1 MGNSKINKSQ
11 LALEFVSVVF
21 AVLLAL
27 LLNSWRQSAKTD
39 QLVNRVLETISKEVE
54 TNSQLVKASNAYRET
69 LVNHLK
75 SNQHLVYGIPLSD
88 FPIDHQNDVVLKKL
102 MIENLIFQNG
112 VNPDNVE
119 IKRSG
124 EQRVI
129 IIDKDILHIEEK
141 NDSLFFYGQSNIQL
155 RNAEIT
161 NNSWGIAQATGAI
174 VEMKYELVEELAK
187 LNQLQT
193 LYSETSSI
201 ALKTLYSGESGILS
215 IMEDLIWI
223 ERDMLKSY
231 EKIQLILKGNK

>member
-11 LALEFVSVVF
+11 LALEFISVVF

-27 LLNSWRQSAKTD
+27 LLNGWRQSAKTD
-39 QLVNRVLETISKEVE
+39 QLVDRVLVTISQEVE
-54 TNSQLVKASNAYRET
+54 TNLQLVKASNTYRES
-69 LVNHLK
+69 LVNQLK
-75 SNQHLVYGIPLSD
+75 NNQHLVYAIPLND
-88 FPIDHQNDVVLKKL
+88 FPIDHQNDDLLKKL

-124 EQRVI
+124 EQRVL

-141 NDSLFFYGQSNIQL
+141 NDSLFFFGQSNIQL

-187 LNQLQT
+187 LNQLQV
-193 LYSETSSI
+193 LYSETSNI

-223 ERDMLKSY
+223 ERDMLESY
-231 EKIQLILKGNK
+231 LKIQEIMQDKE